1 MNSNFQKIKKMNID
15 ELSELL
21 ARDKC
26 TRCAYYG
33 DICKGTALKG
43 VSCKV
48 GIKRCLSEKVG
59 L

>member
-1 MNSNFQKIKKMNID
+1 MISNFQKIKQMNID
-15 ELSELL
+15 DLAALL
-21 ARDKC
+21 AREKC

-48 GIKRCLSEKVG
+48 GIKRFLSEEVG
-59 L
+59 V